1 LQHEENIGEIADAT
15 SQLFGE
21 NGQFGDFGESGDS
34 GDECQRNLNWRLLIL
49 KTLIL

>member
-1 LQHEENIGEIADAT
+1 MKKILEKLQT
-15 SQLFGE
+15 QLRSSLVK